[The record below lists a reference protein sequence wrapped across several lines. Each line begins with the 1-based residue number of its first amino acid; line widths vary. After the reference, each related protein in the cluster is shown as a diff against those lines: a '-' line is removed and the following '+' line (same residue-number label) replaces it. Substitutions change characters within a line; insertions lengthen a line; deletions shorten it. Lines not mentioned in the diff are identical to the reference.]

1 MKRVSHY
8 SILER
13 IGSGGMGDVF
23 LAEDL
28 NLGRKVALKVLPE
41 QFTRDAARL
50 ARFQN
55 EARAVSALNHPNILT
70 IHEIGESEGQ
80 YFIVTEYIAGETLR
94 ERLGRGALSVS
105 EAVSIAEGLLAAL
118 GEAHGAGV
126 VHRDIKPE
134 NIMVRRDGLVKV
146 LDFGLAKRGLTA
158 SSEESKT
165 AIRATAP
172 GTVMGTVTYMSPEQA
187 RGLDVD
193 ARTDL
198 FSVGGVLYEMLTGHV
213 PFDGQTST
221 DILAAIL
228 HREPAPIARY
238 GADVPQGLQWLVEK
252 ALNKERDERYQT
264 AKEMLADLRRIRR
277 DMGMTS
283 DAAHTQPDVPP
294 SALRSDPPASQP
306 SDDGSARTI
315 SSAEYIVSGISRHR
329 RAFGSLAAVAIAAIA
344 VALYFTN
351 RADAAIDSVAVLPFT
366 NSSGDPDVEYMADG
380 LTENVINSL
389 SEIREL
395 RVVPRS
401 SVFRYKGSPLPIE
414 QIAKEL
420 GARAILTGRLQKQGE
435 AYTLQ
440 AELVDTGRSSQ
451 LWGQRFPL
459 RRGDS
464 IEVERQLAQ
473 NIAHRLRPQLTDS
486 EQQRVE
492 RPRTTDP
499 AAHDL
504 YLRGRFHWNKRT
516 ATDLRKSMD
525 FFQQAIDRDPSFA
538 LAWAGLAEALIVLP
552 NYDFTVPANDA
563 YPKARKA
570 AQKALEND
578 PSLAEARA
586 TLAGVLLEYDW
597 NFAEGEKQMRRAT
610 ELKPNYAPAH
620 YWFADFL
627 SSVGRGEEAMAQARA
642 AVDADPLSL
651 IASQMV
657 AVVHLDAKRSDD
669 ALAALEKVE
678 EIDPDWPVT
687 HFIRAQA
694 LLQKGRVAEAAA
706 EFETFAEKQED
717 EGFLVVARALQGR
730 HAEADEIVARVA
742 ARAEEGEYS
751 PFYLAGAYAM
761 LGRKD
766 DTFRWLERAY
776 ETRNHR
782 MAYLARDCMFD
793 PVRNDPRFEA
803 MLRRIGLP
811 TNLGYVTEWGRRKAE
826 GK

>member
-70 IHEIGESEGQ
+70 IHEIGESDGQ

-105 EAVSIAEGLLAAL
+105 EALTVAEGLLAAL
-118 GEAHGAGV
+118 GEAHAAGV

-134 NIMVRRDGLVKV
+134 NIMIRRDGLVKV
-146 LDFGLAKRGLTA
+146 LDFGLAKRGPAA

-228 HREPAPIARY
+228 HRQPAPIARY
-238 GADVPQGLQWLVEK
+238 GADVPRELQWLVEK

-264 AKEMLADLRRIRR
+264 AREMLADLRRIRR

-283 DAAHTQPDVPP
+283 DAAHPQPDVPA
-294 SALRSDPPASQP
+294 SALRSDPTASQP
-306 SDDGSARTI
+306 SDGASARTI

-329 RAFGSLAAVAIAAIA
+329 RAFGSLAAVVVVAIALAM
-344 VALYFTN
+344 YFTT
-351 RADAAIDSVAVLPFT
+351 RADAAIDSVAVLPFA

-420 GARAILTGRLQKQGE
+420 GARAILTGRLQKEGE
-435 AYTLQ
+435 AFSLQ

-451 LWGQRFPL
+451 LWGQRFQL

-464 IEVERQLAQ
+464 MAVEQQLAQ
-473 NIAHRLRPQLTDS
+473 NIAQRLRPQLTDS
-486 EQQRVE
+486 EQQRVASA
-492 RPRTTDP
+492 RTTDP

-504 YLRGRFHWNKRT
+504 YLKGRFHWNKRT
-516 ATDLRKSMD
+516 AADLRKSMD
-525 FFQQAIDRDPSFA
+525 FFQRAIDRDPSFA

-552 NYDFTVPANDA
+552 NYDFTVQANDS
-563 YPKARKA
+563 YPKARRA
-570 AQKALEND
+570 AQRALEND
-578 PSLAEARA
+578 PALAEARA
-586 TLAGVLLEYDW
+586 TLAGVLMEYDW
-597 NFAEGEKQMRRAT
+597 NFPEAEKQMKRAI

-620 YWFADFL
+620 YWYADFL
-627 SSVGRGEEAMAQARA
+627 SSVGRSDDAMAQARA
-642 AVDADPLSL
+642 AVEADPLSL
-651 IASQMV
+651 IANQMV
-657 AVVHLDAKRSDD
+657 AVVHIDAKRPDEG
-669 ALAALEKVE
+669 LAALDKVA

-687 HFIRAQA
+687 HLLRGYA
-694 LLQKGRVAEAAA
+694 LLQKDRTAEAAA
-706 EFETFAEKQED
+706 EVETFSRKGED
-717 EGFLVVARALQGR
+717 EGFLAIARALQGR
-730 HAEADEIVARVA
+730 RAESEEILARVA
-742 ARAEEGEYS
+742 ARAESGEYS
-751 PFYLAGAYAM
+751 SFYLAGAYAM

-766 DTFRWLERAY
+766 DAFRWLERAY

-782 MAYLARDCMFD
+782 MAYLSREWLFD

-803 MLRRIGLP
+803 MLRRVGVP
-811 TNLGYVTEWGRRKAE
+811 DVGYATQWGRRMAE